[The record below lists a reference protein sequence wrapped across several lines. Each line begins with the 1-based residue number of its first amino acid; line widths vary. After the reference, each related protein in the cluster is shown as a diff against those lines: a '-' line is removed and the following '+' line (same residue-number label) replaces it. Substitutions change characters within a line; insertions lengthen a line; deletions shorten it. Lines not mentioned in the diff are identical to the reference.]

1 MKQINQSVKKKNFT
15 LIELLV
21 VIAIIAILASMLL
34 PALNKAREK
43 AKTISCASNLK
54 QQGLA
59 MASYCNAYDGH
70 FPAPRDLGNTNMVSY
85 DDHLAAFDGRKLSES
100 EVFTNDPSM
109 TTRKKSR
116 LYRCPAS
123 EVKEE
128 YDKDISYA
136 IHGGG
141 NAANPQSIRSLCTLQ
156 TSSDKA
162 WSQKT
167 SIVRQPSGVIAVM
180 EYHATANK
188 LGHTGSSIK
197 DGGNMA
203 WTGVPG
209 GSWSNNLVQLPGGT
223 AGFWAHGSK
232 NYRLNYLYVD
242 GHVKLK
248 PFLETVGIGAN
259 ATHNVSEFNAGNSG
273 MWAQYTEWDAR
284 K

>member
-34 PALNKAREK
+34 PALNQARDK
-43 AKTISCASNLK
+43 AKTISCASNMK

-59 MASYCNAYDGH
+59 MASYCNSYDGH
-70 FPAPRDLGNTNMVSY
+70 FPAPRDLGNTNMASF
-85 DDHLAAFDGRKLSES
+85 DDLLAAYDGRKLSET
-100 EVFTNDPSM
+100 EVRTNNPSAA
-109 TTRKKSR
+109 TIAKSK

-123 EVKEE
+123 EVFEE

-141 NAANPQSIRSLCTLQ
+141 NAANPISIRSLCTLQ
-156 TSSDKA
+156 TTSNAA

-167 SIVRQPSGVIAVM
+167 SIVRQPSSVIAVM
-180 EYHATANK
+180 EYHAVANK

-197 DGGNMA
+197 DAAQMA
-203 WTGVPG
+203 WTAQPG
-209 GSWSNNLVQLPGGT
+209 SPWSTNTGQLPGGID
-223 AGFWAHGSK
+223 GFWAHGSK

-248 PFLETVGIGAN
+248 PFLETIGIGDN
-259 ATHNVSEFNAGNSG
+259 ATQNISRFKSG
-273 MWAQYTEWDAR
+273 DSGIWAQYTEWDAR